1 MKRHFL
7 RSVCRAMIGVVLL
20 AQLAVSAYA
29 CPGLSAAAAAM
40 KMPMSAAA
48 KSGAD
53 PTESASVVMVVM
65 VVTAATALQAPQP
78 TNCEE
83 MAGPMDPEY
92 ANLCAEHCRHGQHSD
107 QTATLAVPAAL
118 LSAFYISPLA
128 SAPSVAPRPA
138 AAAPSA
144 RAAAFPPLA
153 ILHCCFRI

>member
-7 RSVCRAMIGVVLL
+7 RSVCRTMIGVVLL

-29 CPGLSAAAAAM
+29 CPGLSVAAAPM
-40 KMPMSAAA
+40 NMPMSAAA

-53 PTESASVVMVVM
+53 PSESANTVR
-65 VVTAATALQAPQP
+65 VVTAATALPAPQP
-78 TNCEE
+78 TNCED
-83 MAGPMDPEY
+83 MARPMDPEF
-92 ANLCAEHCRHGQHSD
+92 ANLCAEYCRHGQHSD

-128 SAPSVAPRPA
+128 LAPSLAPRPA